1 MVSLAGMDG
10 MLVYVAWVGS
20 VARLR
25 GWRTNKDGM
34 LLLFLLLLLKSV
46 GGVLAWMAWVVYLCG
61 CQDSV
66 GGMGG
71 ILTWEVC

>member
-10 MLVYVAWVGS
+10 MLVYVAWVER

-25 GWRTNKDGM
+25 GWRANNEGM

-46 GGVLAWMAWVVYLCG
+46 GDVLAWMAWVVYLCG
-61 CQDSV
+61 CHDSV

-71 ILTWEVC
+71 ILAWEVC

>member
-25 GWRTNKDGM
+25 GWRAYVDRM
-34 LLLFLLLLLKSV
+34 L
-46 GGVLAWMAWVVYLCG
+46 VLMSWMAC
-61 CQDSV
+61 
-66 GGMGG
+66 
-71 ILTWEVC
+71 